1 MPFLKNIWY
10 VAANAY
16 ELDAGEDKN
25 GVVSRTICSE
35 QVAMF
40 RNADGSI
47 SAIHDRCPHRFVP
60 LSMGARV
67 GDSLQ
72 CGYHGLRFDGTG
84 ACVEAPNDDDSQ
96 KARACVKAYKAV
108 ERDSLIWLWMGE
120 AELANPDDIPEFEFF
135 SNTEKYTSCQGYS
148 HIKGNYQ
155 LISDNLLDL
164 SHIHFLHPGIHE
176 GSNFADFTNKVKREG
191 DTVYSMLWRHHYHVD
206 AAKRPFFGLQGDA
219 EDVEG
224 QGHARWDAPGVLFV
238 DTAWWDHGTDI
249 DQGVR
254 TPNAHLITP
263 ETETTSHYFW
273 GSGRNFARDSEA
285 MTAATAAQMKNVF
298 ETQDGPM
305 IEAQQRDMGT
315 STDFLDHK
323 PIILQAD
330 AAGVLAR
337 RIMKQKMRAEQAPV
351 DEMLVEAAE

>member
-1 MPFLKNIWY
+1 MPFLKNCWY
-10 VAANAY
+10 VAGHAY
-16 ELDAGEDKN
+16 ELDASAEN
-25 GVVSRTICSE
+25 SGVVSRLICNE
-35 QVAMF
+35 QIVMF
-40 RNADGSI
+40 RNADGAI

-60 LSMGARV
+60 LSMGKRI

-72 CGYHGLRFDGTG
+72 CAYHGLRFDGTG
-84 ACVEAPNDDDSQ
+84 ACVEAPNDDETQ
-96 KARACVKAYKAV
+96 RARTCVKAYKAV
-108 ERDSLIWLWMGE
+108 ERDRLVWLWLGE
-120 AELANPDDIPEFEFF
+120 AEQADPDQIPVFAFL
-135 SNTEKYTSCQGYS
+135 SNTDKYTSCQGYS

-176 GSNFADFTNKVKREG
+176 GSDFADFTNKVKREG

-206 AAKRPFFGLQGDA
+206 AAKRPFFRMQGDA

-224 QGHARWDAPGVLFV
+224 QGHSRWDAPGVLFV
-238 DTAWWDHGTDI
+238 DTAWWDHGTTI
-249 DQGVR
+249 DEGVR

-263 ETETTSHYFW
+263 ETDTTSHYFW
-273 GSGRNFARDSEA
+273 ASGRNFARDSEE
-285 MTAATAAQMKNVF
+285 MTAATAAQMKMVF

-305 IEAQQRDMGT
+305 IEAQQRDMGL
-315 STDFLDHK
+315 STDFLQHK

-337 RIMKQKMRAEQAPV
+337 RIMAQKLRAERAA
-351 DEMLVEAAE
+351 DNETLVEAAE

>member
-1 MPFLKNIWY
+1 MPFLRNTWY
-10 VAANAY
+10 VAANAI
-16 ELDAGEDKN
+16 ELED
-25 GVVSRTICSE
+25 GMVSRMICNE
-35 QVAMF
+35 QVVMF
-40 RNADGSI
+40 RNSDGSV

-60 LSMGARV
+60 LSMGKRV
-67 GDSLQ
+67 GDTLQ

-84 ACVEAPNDDDSQ
+84 ACVEAPNDDDDQ
-96 KARACVKAYKAV
+96 KARACVRAYKAV
-108 ERDSLIWLWMGE
+108 ERYSVIWLWMGE
-120 AELANPDDIPEFEFF
+120 AHLANPDDIPVFEFL
-135 SNTEKYTSCQGYS
+135 SNTEKYTCCQGYS

-164 SHIHFLHPGIHE
+164 SHIHYLHPGIHQ
-176 GSNFADFTNKVKREG
+176 GSNFADFTNKVERDG
-191 DTVYSMLWRHHYHVD
+191 DTVWSKLWRHHYHI
-206 AAKRPFFGLQGDA
+206 AAASRPLFGLAGDA

-224 QGHARWDAPGVLFV
+224 QGHARWDAPGVLLV
-238 DTAWWDHGTDI
+238 DTAWWDHGTSI
-249 DQGVR
+249 DDGVR

-273 GSGRNFARDSEA
+273 AAGRNFARDNEA
-285 MTAATAAQMKNVF
+285 FTTATAATMKNVF

-305 IEAQQRDMGT
+305 VEAQQRDMGD

-337 RIMKQKMRAEQAPV
+337 RIMKQKIKRE
-351 DEMLVEAAE
+351 DEGLDSAAQEAAE

>member
-1 MPFLKNIWY
+1 MPFLKNTWY
-10 VAANAY
+10 VAANAG
-16 ELDAGEDKN
+16 ELGE
-25 GVVSRTICSE
+25 GMVSRMICDE
-35 QVAMF
+35 QVLMF
-40 RNADGSI
+40 RNSDGSV

-60 LSMGARV
+60 LSMGQRV
-67 GDSLQ
+67 GDSVQ

-84 ACVEAPNDDDSQ
+84 ACVEAPNDDERQ
-96 KARACVKAYKAV
+96 QARTCVKAYKAV
-108 ERDSLIWLWMGE
+108 ERYSVIWLWLGDT
-120 AELANPDDIPEFEFF
+120 ELATPDTIPEFEFL
-135 SNTEKYTSCQGYS
+135 SNKELYTCCQGYS
-148 HIKGNYQ
+148 HLKGNYQ

-191 DTVYSMLWRHHYHVD
+191 DTVWSMLWRHHYRVD
-206 AAKRPFFGLQGDA
+206 AAKRPFFGMEGDA

-224 QGHARWDAPGVLFV
+224 QGHARWDAPGVLLV
-238 DTAWWDHGTDI
+238 DTAWWDHGTSFE
-249 DQGVR
+249 QGVQ

-273 GSGRNFARDSEA
+273 ASGRNFARDNEA
-285 MTAATAAQMKNVF
+285 VTTATAATMKNVF

-305 IEAQQRDMGT
+305 VEAQQRDMGL

-330 AAGVLAR
+330 AAGVMAR
-337 RIMKQKMRAEQAPV
+337 RIMQQKIRAEAV
-351 DEMLVEAAE
+351 AATGEVRDAAE